1 MSIHGSVPAGPDPR
15 TVALLIDG
23 ENVSAAHAGRIILTS
38 LRFGALVTRR
48 VYGHASRIPQWDEA
62 PGFRVV
68 HAGGGK
74 NAADVLLAIEAVELF
89 HVARPST
96 FVLVSKDGDFTHL
109 ATHLRERGATVVGMG
124 EAHAAERFRKAC
136 TRFEILEMSQAPKPA
151 ASAKPAAPASP
162 ASPQPITP
170 TGAGSPAAPPAK
182 AGAIDAAIRRVCQR
196 HGGPAA
202 RITLARLGALLPQ
215 EEQIRREDCGFARW
229 RSYLATR
236 PDLYRIDGSG
246 PDMAVALVGT
256 GR

>member
-1 MSIHGSVPAGPDPR
+1 M
-15 TVALLIDG
+15 ALLIDG
-23 ENVSAAHAGRIILTS
+23 ENVSAAYAGRIIMRALG
-38 LRFGALVTRR
+38 FGALVTRR

-136 TRFEILEMSQAPKPA
+136 TRFEILELPQAPKPA
-151 ASAKPAAPASP
+151 DATKGAGPDAPAAAAPRPPEPSGL
-162 ASPQPITP
+162 SRT
-170 TGAGSPAAPPAK
+170 TSAGSPAALPPD
-182 AGAIDAAIRRVCQR
+182 AGAIDKAIRRICQR

-246 PDMAVALVGT
+246 HDMAVTLVGAE
-256 GR
+256 R